1 MALQVYII
9 RRILLLIPVLLGI
22 TVLSFTISHLIP
34 GDPAALSLG
43 PHAHADQ
50 IQAYRHEL
58 GLDRPLYVQYWIYLK
73 DLAHGDLGTSL
84 TTHRPVA
91 ADLKEYFPATFE
103 LTLIALLITVLMGL
117 PLGVLSAVKKDKPVD
132 HVSRVFS
139 LTGVSMPIFWLGLLL
154 QMVFAYRLGWLP
166 MNGRVDTFILAAHP
180 LHTITGF
187 YILDSLLTGNWPVL
201 GSSLLHVLLPAITLS
216 YASLAVVTRMVR
228 SSMLEVMEQDYVRTA
243 RAKGIHE
250 QLVVYKHALK
260 NALIPAITVIG
271 LTFGMLLGGAFL
283 TETIFSWPGMGR
295 YAVGTITSLDF
306 PAIMGVTL
314 IAATA
319 YVTANLI
326 VDVVYALVD
335 ARIRYN

>member
-73 DLAHGDLGTSL
+73 DLVHGDLGTSL

-250 QLVVYKHALK
+250 QLVIYKHALK

>member
-9 RRILLLIPVLLGI
+9 RRILLLIPVILGI
-22 TVLSFTISHLIP
+22 TVLTFTISHLIP
-34 GDPAALSLG
+34 GDPAALTLG

-50 IQAYRHEL
+50 IAAYRHEL
-58 GLDRPLYVQYWIYLK
+58 GLDKPLYDQYWIYLK
-73 DLAHGDLGTSL
+73 NLVHGNFGVSL

-91 ADLKEYFPATFE
+91 HDLREYFPATFE
-103 LTLIALLITVLMGL
+103 LTVTALLITILLGL
-117 PLGVLSAVKKDKPVD
+117 PLGVLSAVRKDTSVD
-132 HVSRVFS
+132 HVSRIFS

-166 MNGRVDTFILAAHP
+166 MNGRVDTYVLAAHP
-180 LHTITGF
+180 LHTITGL

-201 GSSLLHVLLPAITLS
+201 GSCLIHILLPAITLS

-228 SSMLEVMEQDYVRTA
+228 SSMLEVMEQDYIRTA

-250 QLVVYKHALK
+250 QFVVYKHALK

-326 VDVVYALVD
+326 VDVLYAIVD
-335 ARIRYN
+335 TRIRYN

>member
-22 TVLSFTISHLIP
+22 TVLTFTVSHLIP

-58 GLDRPLYVQYWIYLK
+58 GFDRPLYVQYWIYLK
-73 DLAHGDLGTSL
+73 DLVHGDFGTSL

-91 ADLKEYFPATFE
+91 ADLQEYFPATFE
-103 LTLIALLITVLMGL
+103 LTLIALLITVIMGL
-117 PLGVLSAVKKDKPVD
+117 PLGVISAVKKDKPLD
-132 HVSRVFS
+132 HVSRIFS

-154 QMVFAYRLGWLP
+154 QMVFAYRLRLLP

-187 YILDSLLTGNWPVL
+187 YILDSLFTGNWPVF
-201 GSSLLHVLLPAITLS
+201 GSCLFHILLPAITLS

-326 VDVVYALVD
+326 VDVLYAIVD
-335 ARIRYN
+335 TRIRYT